1 MQPSVHIAK
10 IIPPQVPQ
18 ILPRPRLIK
27 CLQQQEDKKLVLIL
41 GQAAQGKS
49 TLAVSYVN
57 ASPTPSAWVNLGPED
72 TDAVTL
78 FYLLGHALQRI
89 LPKADFSAALSYP
102 AIAMGP
108 REEGPLYRDW
118 LEALLE
124 RVPGKVHIILDG
136 LDRLTPGASAFRLLQ
151 ALLTVL
157 PPRCRLF
164 ILSREMPPVD
174 IRKLAEHQEVFR
186 LNNADL
192 AFNLGETTKYFHTIR
207 NFHLSPGLI
216 KRIHSLTEGWI
227 GGLVLFCD
235 SLDWVPESQRE
246 RYVSQELA
254 GKFIWNIFHYFGE
267 RIFSLVP
274 REVQEFL
281 IKTSILEVVEPDF
294 IKEAMGLENPEAILE
309 ELVKRN
315 LFVQPI
321 YDKKKGFSYR
331 YHPLF
336 KEFLQGKFQT
346 LMAREHQADSYYN
359 VASLSERREDLEA
372 AVRYYL
378 KAQAYTEAALAI
390 ERAGLE
396 LVRLGKSAELAQW
409 LAALPADMVRQ
420 NPWLLFYHYMTGR
433 FQGAEEHLASLQKAC
448 TLFAEQAETQ
458 GLLLCMAY
466 LLEAS
471 FSRGHKAIPSIH
483 TLLAQAEELVESP
496 AARSFPLE
504 RAILWC
510 QMGFAHYLRSGNP
523 RKGVWACQNA
533 YLLAQDLGVIPLQF
547 NALAYSLGCLAFL
560 GEFHRAEEVIKE
572 AQKLWDKCPHPEL
585 RAVYYLNLCNY
596 LCLREDFTG
605 AAGALGQAQ
614 EAAMQHGLTHL
625 HHMVLL
631 FDLVLKIYQGE
642 FRAAAEVGASLA
654 GLLFSAGNMFMYGS
668 TMLYLG
674 LGYYRQADYLK
685 AREHCRRAREVLSS
699 HEGRS
704 DFYLFFVKV
713 ILSLAALHLG
723 ENEEVEQDLA
733 EAHAHFQEIETHI
746 LLKESHLAL
755 ALWKWRQGDAAKAR
769 AHLEAGLKIG
779 QERGYY
785 LNLLLNREDMLRV
798 CALALELEATEVWE
812 YASRC
817 LSVCLADLAEPELAR
832 LARHR
837 NREIADKA
845 WEIRKVIHRANLPRL
860 RFQTLGGFRFWRGEM
875 LVDDK
880 EWEGHQPQLLLKAII
895 GRGSKGVPKDVLM
908 EDLWPEAPPDL
919 TEKNF
924 KVNLHRLRKVLEPAM
939 DKTYGS
945 SYVHLKANLISLD
958 PELCHLDIDD
968 FLSALRAAEREEE
981 QGNAKQAISLYQRAA
996 ELYGGDFLAEE
1007 LYHSWA
1013 EVKREELRGRYL
1025 ELLHRLAKLYE
1036 AQGSLLKAIDCYKQ
1050 VIRTDPLAEAACRN
1064 LMLLYARRGM
1074 RNAAL
1079 RVYEECRHA
1088 LQEVLSAEPEEATTA
1103 IYRKIQESPA
1113 RSRTAGPGT

>member
-18 ILPRPRLIK
+18 ILPRPRLINS
-27 CLQQQEDKKLVLIL
+27 LQQQEDKKLILIL

-57 ASPTPSAWVNLGPED
+57 ASPVPSAWVNLGPED

-102 AIAMGP
+102 AVAMGP
-108 REEGPLYRDW
+108 REEGPLYRNW
-118 LEALLE
+118 LEALLD
-124 RVPGKVHIILDG
+124 RVPGRVNIILDG
-136 LDRLTPGASAFRLLQ
+136 LDRLSPGASAFRLLQ
-151 ALLTVL
+151 ALLAVL
-157 PPRCRLF
+157 PSKCRLF

-174 IRKLAEHQEVFR
+174 IRNLAEHQEVFR

-192 AFNLGETTKYFHTIR
+192 AFNLSETTKYFHTIR
-207 NFHLSPGLI
+207 NFHLSAGLI
-216 KRIHSLTEGWI
+216 QRIHSLTEGWI

-294 IKEAMGLENPEAILE
+294 VKDAMGLDSPEAILE

-359 VASLSERREDLEA
+359 AASLSERREDLEA

-378 KAQAYTEAALAI
+378 KAQAYPEAAQAI

-396 LVRLGKSAELAQW
+396 LVRLGKTSELAQW
-409 LAALPADMVRQ
+409 LAALPADLVRRK
-420 NPWLLFYHYMTGR
+420 PWLLFYHYMTGR
-433 FQGAEEHLASLQKAC
+433 FQGSEEHLASLQEAYA
-448 TLFAEQAETQ
+448 LFAEQAQTQ
-458 GLLLCMAY
+458 GLLLCLAY
-466 LLEAS
+466 FLETS
-471 FSRGHKAIPSIH
+471 FSRGRQAIPSVH
-483 TLLAQAEELVESP
+483 TLLAQAEALVESP
-496 AARSFPLE
+496 AARAFPLE
-504 RAILWC
+504 QAILWC
-510 QMGFAHYLRSGNP
+510 QIGFAHFLRTGNS

-533 YLLAQDLGVIPLQF
+533 YLLARDLGIIPLQF
-547 NALAYSLGCLAFL
+547 SALAYSLGCLAFL
-560 GEFHRAEEVIKE
+560 GEFQRAEEVISE

-585 RAVYYLNLCNY
+585 RAVYYVNLCNY
-596 LCLREDFTG
+596 LWLKEDF
-605 AAGALGQAQ
+605 AAAAAALGQAQ
-614 EAAMQHGLTHL
+614 EAATQHGLTHL
-625 HHMVLL
+625 QHVVLL
-631 FDLVLKIYQGE
+631 YDLVLKIYQGD
-642 FRAAAEVGASLA
+642 FRAAEEVGIGLA
-654 GLLFSAGNMFMYGS
+654 GLLFSAGNMVMYGS
-668 TMLYLG
+668 AMFHLG
-674 LGYYRQADYLK
+674 LGYYRRADYRK
-685 AREHCRRAREVLSS
+685 AREHCARAAEILSS
-699 HEGRS
+699 HEGQS
-704 DFYLFFVKV
+704 DFYLFMVK
-713 ILSLAALHLG
+713 IISSLAALHLG
-723 ENEEVEQDLA
+723 EDAEVEQGLA
-733 EAHAHFQEIETHI
+733 EAHAHFQDIESHI
-746 LLKESHLAL
+746 FLKESHLAL
-755 ALWKWRQGDAAKAR
+755 ALWKWRQGDTAR
-769 AHLEAGLKIG
+769 ARDHLEAGLKIA
-779 QERGYY
+779 QDRDFY
-785 LNLLLNREDMLRV
+785 LNLLLNRKDMLRV
-798 CALALELEATEVWE
+798 CTLALELEAAAVWD

-817 LSVCLADLAEPELAR
+817 LSRCLPDLADAELAR
-832 LARHR
+832 LARHH

-845 WEIRKVIHRANLPRL
+845 WEIRKTIHRANLPRL
-860 RFQTLGGFRFWRGEM
+860 RFQTLGGFRFWRGEV

-924 KVNLHRLRKVLEPAM
+924 KVNLHRLRKVLEPVM
-939 DKTYGS
+939 NKTYGS

-968 FLSALRAAEREEE
+968 FLSALREAEREEE
-981 QGNAKQAISLYQRAA
+981 QGNAKQAVSLYQRAA
-996 ELYGGDFLAEE
+996 ELYGGPFLAEE

-1013 EVKREELRGRYL
+1013 EAKREELQGKYL

-1036 AQGSLLKAIDCYKQ
+1036 ARGSVLKAIDCWKQ
-1050 VIRTDPLAEAACRN
+1050 VIQTDPLAEGASRN
-1064 LMLLYARRGM
+1064 LMLLYAKRGM

-1079 RVYEECRHA
+1079 RVYEECRQA
-1088 LQEVLSAEPEEATTA
+1088 LQEMLNAEPEEATTA
-1103 IYRKIQESPA
+1103 IYRKIQESAAKSKP
-1113 RSRTAGPGT
+1113 AGPGA